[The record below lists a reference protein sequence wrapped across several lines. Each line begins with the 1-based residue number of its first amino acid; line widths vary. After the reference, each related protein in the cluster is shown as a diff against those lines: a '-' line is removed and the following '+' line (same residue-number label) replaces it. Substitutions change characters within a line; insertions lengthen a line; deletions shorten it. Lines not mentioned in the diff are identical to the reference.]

1 MNAAIRAKASGK
13 TAFVNVRL
21 LDPATGLDT
30 KGGLLCEEGV
40 IRDHGAHVTR
50 QSLPAE
56 CTVIDGKGAC
66 LAPGLVDIRAQLREP
81 GFEHQETIETAGKSA
96 AAGGI
101 TTIVALPNT
110 DPVID
115 DVAGVEFI
123 ARRARKVGM
132 AKVFAYGAVS
142 KGIEGGEITEMGLL
156 HQAGA
161 VAFCDGVK
169 TIASARLLRQAL
181 SYSTFFDGLIVQHP
195 EEPELSKGAAMNSGE
210 MATRLGLSG
219 VSPLAEVMQIER
231 DLRLVEMT
239 GGRLHFAHVSTGE
252 GVDVIRK
259 AKKRGL
265 KVTCDTAPF
274 YFALNENAVSDYR
287 TFAKLSPPLRSEDD
301 RQAIVMGLA
310 DGTIDAI
317 ASDHNPQDADSKR
330 LPFAQAAFGG
340 VGFETLLPIA
350 LELYHNQHM
359 SLLEVLAKLTHIP
372 ATLLKLGGA
381 GTFAAGTAADLVL
394 FDPDKPGKVDP
405 AKFQSKA
412 KNSPFDGRLIQGA
425 VLRTVIDGRDVFN
438 IDQPQGTTDHGD

>member
-1 MNAAIRAKASGK
+1 MTPAIRVKGTGRKAIIN
-13 TAFVNVRL
+13 ARL
-21 LDPATGLDT
+21 LDPAAQTDSTGGILIENSKIID
-30 KGGLLCEEGV
+30 C
-40 IRDHGAHVTR
+40 GAQVTR
-50 QSLPAE
+50 GNLPKDCEIVDAA
-56 CTVIDGKGAC
+56 GAC
-66 LAPGLVDIRAQLREP
+66 LAPGLVDMRAQLRDP
-81 GFEHQETIETAGKSA
+81 GFEHQETIETAGRSA

-101 TTIVALPNT
+101 TTIIALPNT

-123 ARRARKVGM
+123 ARRARKVGL

-142 KGIEGGEITEMGLL
+142 KGIQGGEITEMGLL

-181 SYSTFFDGLIVQHP
+181 SYSTFFDGMIVQHP
-195 EEPELSKGAAMNSGE
+195 EEPELSRGASMNSGE
-210 MATRLGLSG
+210 LATRLGLSG

-239 GGRLHFAHVSTGE
+239 GGRLHFAHISTGE
-252 GVDVIRK
+252 SVEVIRK

-301 RQAIVMGLA
+301 RQAIVAGLA

-317 ASDHNPQDADSKR
+317 ASDHNPQDVDSKR
-330 LPFAQAAFGG
+330 LPFAQAAAGG
-340 VGFETLLPIA
+340 VGFETLLPIT
-350 LELYHNQHM
+350 LELYHNGHM
-359 SLLEVLAKLTHIP
+359 SMLDVITKLTTAP
-372 ATLLKLGGA
+372 AGLVRIKGA
-381 GTFAAGTAADLVL
+381 GTLEIGTAADLVL
-394 FDPDKPGKVDP
+394 FDPDHPWKIDP
-405 AKFQSKA
+405 YQFESKS
-412 KNSPFDGRLIQGA
+412 KNSPFDGRLTQGR
-425 VLRTVIDGRDVFN
+425 VLRTIIDGREVFA
-438 IDQPQGTTDHGD
+438 DPSVAEGA